1 MFRSLHIAATGMS
14 AQETQLEGVANNI
27 ANSNTVGYK
36 KQRVEF
42 QDLLYQNVREA
53 GAATGPTTMSPNGLQ
68 IGTGVRVVGTSRDF
82 AQGNL
87 TNSGNPLDVAIEG
100 NGFFVVQQPDG
111 TPAYTREGT
120 LKTDGQGRIVTNE
133 GMPLDPPITIPANAA
148 GVSIA
153 ADGSVSATIAGQN
166 APVEVGKITLANFI
180 NPNGLKAIGHNL
192 YTSTLASGEPQLGVA
207 GQDGR
212 GTLLQGS
219 YESSNVDIVNEMI
232 GMISAQRGY
241 EMNSKVI
248 TTADDMLRAATQM
261 KG

>member
-27 ANSNTVGYK
+27 ANANTVGYK
-36 KQRVEF
+36 RQRVEF

-53 GAATGPTTMSPNGLQ
+53 GAATGPNTMAPTGLQ
-68 IGTGVRVVGTSRDF
+68 VGTGVRVVGTSRSF
-82 AQGNL
+82 EEGGL
-87 TNSGNPLDVAIEG
+87 ENSGNPLDVAIEG

-133 GMPLDPPITIPANAA
+133 GMPLDPPITIPAGATS
-148 GVSIA
+148 VSIA
-153 ADGSVSATIAGQN
+153 ANGSVSATMAGQN
-166 APVEVGKITLANFI
+166 APVEVGRITLAGFI
-180 NPNGLKAIGHNL
+180 NPAGLKAIGHNL
-192 YTSTLASGEPQLGVA
+192 FVSSPASGEPQLGGA
-207 GQDGR
+207 GEDGR

-219 YESSNVDIVNEMI
+219 YERSNVDIVTEMI

-241 EMNSKVI
+241 EINSKVI
-248 TTADDMLRAATQM
+248 TTADDMLRAASQM
-261 KG
+261 K